1 MLMVCSRGFLERR
14 LPVRKPPSFSIEA
27 DLLST
32 RSLALP
38 STEPEALNA
47 PTAS

>member
-1 MLMVCSRGFLERR
+1 
-14 LPVRKPPSFSIEA
+14 LPVREPPSCSIEA

-32 RSLALP
+32 RSLAVP

-47 PTAS
+47 PMGLYRIAARR